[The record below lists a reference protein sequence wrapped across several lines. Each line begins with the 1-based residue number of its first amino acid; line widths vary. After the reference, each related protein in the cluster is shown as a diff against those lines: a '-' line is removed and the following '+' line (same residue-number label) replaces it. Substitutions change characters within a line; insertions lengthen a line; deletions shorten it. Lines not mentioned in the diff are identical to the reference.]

1 MSRADAQKMGQ
12 TTIVLVSVADDA
24 SSGIQYTLKLID
36 DGLENN
42 ISENN
47 LVYELPKYN
56 TSDVLLSL
64 TY

>member
-1 MSRADAQKMGQ
+1 MGQ